1 MPLSQRD
8 RNKVIDGLNTR
19 FAEIGTKHYTCPP
32 STRNTEATAWEFFVA
47 AHLQTIAAGRLKEAR
62 ASAVRAGVIFDHDK
76 HPRTPQDTGVL
87 YRGDNVV
94 VTLTVK
100 APTVTVDVDEVCAF
114 LIDKGVSVKLVSD
127 AVEHSRRERRAAH
140 EFRASLLTED

>member
-1 MPLSQRD
+1 MSLSQRD
-8 RNKVIDGLNTR
+8 RNKVIDGLNTK
-19 FAEIGTKHYTCPP
+19 FSDIGTKSNTCPP
-32 STRNTEATAWEFFVA
+32 STKNTEPAAWEFFVA
-47 AHLQTIAAGRLKEAR
+47 AHLNSLATGRLKEAR

-76 HPRTPQDTGVL
+76 HPRTPQDTGVI

-100 APTVTVDVDEVCAF
+100 MPTITTDVDELCAY
-114 LIDKGVSVKLVSD
+114 LIDKGVSVKLVAD
-127 AVEHSRRERRAAH
+127 AVAHAKKERRAAH

>member
-1 MPLSQRD
+1 MTLSQRD
-8 RNKVIDGLNTR
+8 RNKIIDGLNTK
-19 FAEIGTKHYTCPP
+19 FADIGTKTNTCPP
-32 STRNTEATAWEFFVA
+32 STRNTEAVAWEFFVA
-47 AHLQTIAAGRLKEAR
+47 AHLQSIANGRLREAR
-62 ASAVRAGVIFDHDK
+62 TSAVRAGVIFDHDK

-100 APTVTVDVDEVCAF
+100 QSTITTDVDELCAY
-114 LIDKGVSVKLVSD
+114 LIDKGVDVKLIHD
-127 AVEHSRRERRAAH
+127 ASEHAKKERRAAH